1 MISRDCTWFCLKS
14 VHCRKRMTVDCRML
28 EGPLRRSDSDRHEEE
43 GVRAPLEFFCAPR
56 LARSPARP
64 LARSLPSVTSLRPA
78 TLPAM
83 KILGQDVAV
92 LKNQVVAL
100 QQNVLSWLFSFLPI
114 NPRTL
119 ARRVPRKNEDVCVRI
134 DGPGGMDRL
143 AYVLLSD
150 CSSVSSHRVATVGYN
165 LRDKGL
171 PPPFVPLSQ
180 HPEELDRTL
189 PDDAVLVKVHYFSV
203 NYADVTI
210 RWGLYESALRY
221 VGWPIVPGFDFSGVV
236 DWAGK
241 ESGFAV
247 GDQVFGFTLFGAYSS
262 LLLVPAAQL
271 RVIPTVAPR
280 PLSMEQ
286 AAALPAVAATALH
299 AIAQA
304 GAWPEKLATKNK
316 AALVH
321 SAAGGVGGMLV
332 QMLKERGFYPIVGV
346 VGSSHKVQFC
356 RDLGADYVIDKSKT
370 GGGDGLWREARQ
382 VCPDGFVAVFDASGV
397 ETLAGSYEN
406 LCRCGRLV
414 TYGFHSN
421 LPKASA
427 LLSPAEWVRMAW
439 RVAVMPRFDPM
450 ALVLDSKV
458 RACVGGRPTPATS
471 LTLFLM
477 LRAGCVGLQP
487 FVLRRRNR
495 AGQGLLHADRG
506 VGGRRQDIR
515 PRLHG
520 RRHEGHC
527 ACPRAHPVRQH
538 RGEDRHARQ
547 LQRGLHVRM

>member
-1 MISRDCTWFCLKS
+1 MYF
-14 VHCRKRMTVDCRML
+14 
-28 EGPLRRSDSDRHEEE
+28 
-43 GVRAPLEFFCAPR
+43 EFEFQ
-56 LARSPARP
+56 
-64 LARSLPSVTSLRPA
+64 
-78 TLPAM
+78 M
-83 KILGQDVAV
+83 KVLGQDLAV

-100 QQNVLSWLFSFLPI
+100 QQNVLSWLFSFLPF
-114 NPRTL
+114 NLRAMT
-119 ARRVPRKNEDVCVRI
+119 RRAPRKNEDVCVRI

-143 AYVLLSD
+143 AYVPLAE
-150 CSSVSSHRVATVGYN
+150 CSNSSGSGSNPSHRVATVGYN
-165 LRDKGL
+165 LRDRGL
-171 PPPFVPLSQ
+171 PPPFVPLPQ
-180 HPEELDRTL
+180 HHEELDRAL
-189 PDDAVLVKVHYFSV
+189 PDDTVLVKVHYFSV

-236 DWAGK
+236 DWAGA

-271 RVIPTVAPR
+271 RPIPTVVPR
-280 PLSMEQ
+280 PLSIEQ

-356 RDLGADYVIDKSKT
+356 RDLGADYVVDKSKT

-382 VCPDGFVAVFDASGV
+382 VCPDGFVAIFDASGV

-406 LCRCGRLV
+406 LSRCGRLV

-427 LLSPAEWVRMAW
+427 LLSPVEWVRMAW
-439 RVAVMPRFDPM
+439 RVAAMPRFDPM

-458 RACVGGRPTPATS
+458 RADKGAAPPGLHLDLCPPPVPPGGA
-471 LTLFLM
+471 
-477 LRAGCVGLQP
+477 GLQL
-487 FVLRRRNR
+487 VLLRRRDR
-495 AGQGLLHADRG
+495 PGQGLLRADRG
-506 VGGRRQDIR
+506 VGRRGQDLR
-515 PRLHG
+515 ARLHR

-527 ACPRAHPVRQH
+527 ARPRAHPDRQH
-538 RGEDRHARQ
+538 RWEDRHACQ
-547 LQRGLHVRM
+547 LQRRLHVM